1 MPIDMSNK
9 SQSFDQ
15 RTAGSDDSTVSGIG
29 SASTQSGISL
39 SGFGTVNKLGAD
51 FTGANNITVADAGA
65 FDLARD
71 FVASYNETLSDLVTK
86 QQTAAAEAS
95 TQTSGLVATL
105 ADKISA
111 LVESRNTDGES
122 SRNNTLLYIALA
134 VAAVFGIFFWR
145 RNRS

>member
-39 SGFGTVNKLGAD
+39 SGFGTTNKLGPD
-51 FTGANNITVADAGA
+51 LSGANNVTFGDAGA
-65 FDLARD
+65 YQLARD
-71 FVASYNETLSDLVTK
+71 FVTSYNETLSDLVSK
-86 QQTAAAEAS
+86 QQAAASDAS
-95 TQTSGLVATL
+95 TQTTGLVTTL

-111 LVESRNTDGES
+111 LVESRNTEGES
-122 SRNNTLLYIALA
+122 TRNNTLLYIALA
-134 VAAVFGIFFWR
+134 IAAVFGIFFWR